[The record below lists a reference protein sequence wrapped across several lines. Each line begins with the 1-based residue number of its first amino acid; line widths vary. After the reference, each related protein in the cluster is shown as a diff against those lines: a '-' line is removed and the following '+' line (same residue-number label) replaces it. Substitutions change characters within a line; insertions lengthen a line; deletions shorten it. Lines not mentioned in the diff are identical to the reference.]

1 MKSVLI
7 TSNAYYPNIGGI
19 ENSLRYLAK
28 AYVELGYQVNVVVS
42 DLNAIDEQQL
52 AASESFE
59 GVNIF
64 RYSSYSDISKW
75 LKPLRGLFAS
85 CAMFRLMRKV
95 NREFAPEFTLS
106 RFHSTTVMAKIA
118 GLKNVAYLMPG
129 VVRNQN
135 QSANLV
141 LVKGAAKVKQ
151 RLQLLV
157 HDFIQQ
163 ISFRVADQ
171 LFVFSDNMK
180 QQVNACFKSPPKL
193 NVVKPGVDTD
203 RFAPTNE
210 QARILQCQTLGL
222 PVDKRILL
230 IVGRFVRAKGISYA
244 LEAMISLTDCHLVIV
259 GGGEEEELY
268 HHYVQKFGLEER
280 VTFAGI
286 IQDPVPYYEVAN
298 LFLMT
303 STYEP
308 LGQTILESL
317 ASGVPVVAFK
327 SQAQVV
333 TATSEL
339 LAVDEAVFVESV
351 SSKCL
356 TQAINEVNADKQRYK
371 ALSDVSRKIALSR
384 FSWLALASAISKVKS

>member
-28 AYVELGYQVNVVVS
+28 AYVALGYQVNVVVS
-42 DLNAIDEQQL
+42 DLNGIDERTL

-64 RYSSYSDISKW
+64 RYSSYSDMPKW

-85 CAMFRLMRKV
+85 CAMYRLMRKI

-135 QSANLV
+135 QSTNLV
-141 LVKGAAKVKQ
+141 LVNGAAKVKQ
-151 RLQLLV
+151 RLQLWV

-163 ISFRVADQ
+163 VSFRVADQ
-171 LFVFSDNMK
+171 LFVFSENMR
-180 QQVNACFKSPPKL
+180 QQVNACFKKEPSL
-193 NVVKPGVDTD
+193 IVVKPGVDTE
-203 RFAPTNE
+203 RYAPTTE
-210 QARILQCQTLGL
+210 QERLLRCEELGL
-222 PVDKRILL
+222 PIDKHILL

-244 LEAMISLTDCHLVIV
+244 LEAMNDLSDCHLVIV
-259 GGGEEEELY
+259 GGGEEEQLY
-268 HHYVQKFGLEER
+268 HEYVQEFGLESR
-280 VTFAGI
+280 VTFAGV

-317 ASGVPVVAFK
+317 SSGVPVVAFK
-327 SQAQVV
+327 SQEKVV

-339 LAVDEAVFVESV
+339 LTVDEAVFVDSI
-351 SSKCL
+351 SAKCL
-356 TQAINEVNADKQRYK
+356 TQSINYVNADKQRYQE
-371 ALSDVSRKIALSR
+371 LSEVSRNIAESR
-384 FSWLALASAISKVKS
+384 FSWRTLASAISKVKP